1 MEHHHK
7 PGLRVRL
14 RITAARRRA
23 WLSACLRPPCRKP
36 PRRDHSDSVH
46 KVARREIGGG
56 HRRPPRPAAPS
67 SSSFSCPEKFRN
79 FQLQTVV
86 CQESGR
92 LLDVSL
98 TATCRLSSWPRGHL
112 ERTR

>member
-23 WLSACLRPPCRKP
+23 WLSAGLRSTCRKP
-36 PRRDHSDSVH
+36 PRRDPSDSVH

-79 FQLQTVV
+79 FQLQV
-86 CQESGR
+86 CAPRTQPQG
-92 LLDVSL
+92 
-98 TATCRLSSWPRGHL
+98 LSCSI
-112 ERTR
+112 